1 MAEKK
6 LKEKNPD
13 RLPFFKFLAWK
24 TSDIS
29 MSASFII
36 IGYLTIYCT
45 DTLHMPAALVGTLL
59 MASKIFD
66 GVTDLFAGFIVDNT
80 KTRFGKGRPYE
91 FCIIGIWVSAIL
103 MFSVPNIGIVGQSI
117 WIFFAYSFAQSVFA
131 TLRTAAAL
139 PYTVRAWPNKRVM
152 IKTFSYGGVVTML
165 GAMTVSISFPMAMRA
180 IAVSAAG
187 WTKLLLMY
195 AVPLMVIAMLRFIFV
210 KEIYNLDA
218 PGSSEKIKI
227 KVVLEVIKNNHYIWV
242 VAGIT
247 FLAQIFAGMNAG
259 VYYFTWIVG
268 DIRKYGALQG
278 LTVIMMVF
286 LFLFPKMMKK
296 FSVPNLVTMGAAAGI
311 IGCLLNFFAGPNMT
325 MLGAALLFIGFAS
338 LPTSYL
344 GNIMLVDCASYN
356 EWKGLPRL
364 EGTTAT
370 VNNFGSKV
378 GNGVG
383 TAILGLLLGASGYN
397 GALSEQSGSALFMIR
412 SLYSIIPAAIFFL
425 MIIIAQFFSPLSKLI
440 PRIEKENA
448 ERRAAEKTAAENPA
462 N

>member
-1 MAEKK
+1 
-6 LKEKNPD
+6 
-13 RLPFFKFLAWK
+13 
-24 TSDIS
+24 
-29 MSASFII
+29 
-36 IGYLTIYCT
+36 
-45 DTLHMPAALVGTLL
+45 
-59 MASKIFD
+59 
-66 GVTDLFAGFIVDNT
+66 
-80 KTRFGKGRPYE
+80 
-91 FCIIGIWVSAIL
+91 
-103 MFSVPNIGIVGQSI
+103 
-117 WIFFAYSFAQSVFA
+117 
-131 TLRTAAAL
+131 
-139 PYTVRAWPNKRVM
+139 
-152 IKTFSYGGVVTML
+152 
-165 GAMTVSISFPMAMRA
+165 
-180 IAVSAAG
+180 
-187 WTKLLLMY
+187 
-195 AVPLMVIAMLRFIFV
+195 
-210 KEIYNLDA
+210 
-218 PGSSEKIKI
+218 
-227 KVVLEVIKNNHYIWV
+227 
-242 VAGIT
+242 
-247 FLAQIFAGMNAG
+247 
-259 VYYFTWIVG
+259 
-268 DIRKYGALQG
+268 
-278 LTVIMMVF
+278 
-286 LFLFPKMMKK
+286 
-296 FSVPNLVTMGAAAGI
+296 
-311 IGCLLNFFAGPNMT
+311 MT